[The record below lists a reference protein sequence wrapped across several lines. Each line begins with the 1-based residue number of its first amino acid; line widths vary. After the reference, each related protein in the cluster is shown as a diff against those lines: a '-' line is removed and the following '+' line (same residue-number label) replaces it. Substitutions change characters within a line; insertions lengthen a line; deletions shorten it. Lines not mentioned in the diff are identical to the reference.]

1 MKSYVSEAPT
11 QDLRRRLILF
21 ASGVALAAAV
31 VGSMATLARADNG
44 EVLVLRGTTSE
55 TKVLPR
61 RAAEGELVSVGRG
74 EPVQLGMGETIE
86 SEASLAQLEPLQGAA
101 GWFIDRQTNRLGNCY
116 RVSGTDWGVRRIRCI
131 WKTLP

>member
-1 MKSYVSEAPT
+1 MKSYVSDART
-11 QDLRRRLILF
+11 QDLRRRLIVL

-31 VGSMATLARADNG
+31 VGSMATMARAANG

-61 RAAEGELVSVGRG
+61 QAEDQAVFIGRG
-74 EPVQLGMGETIE
+74 EPVQLGIGGTVVDEE
-86 SEASLAQLEPLQGAA
+86 GLAQLEPLQGAA
-101 GWFIDRQTNRLGNCY
+101 GWFIDRRTNQLGNCY

-131 WKTLP
+131 WKPLP